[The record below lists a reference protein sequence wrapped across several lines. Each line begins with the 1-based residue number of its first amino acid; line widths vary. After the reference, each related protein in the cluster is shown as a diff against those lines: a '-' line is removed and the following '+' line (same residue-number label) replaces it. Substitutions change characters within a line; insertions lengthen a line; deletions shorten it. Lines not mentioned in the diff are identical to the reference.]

1 MRASAAS
8 PETGSTARGI
18 AYMALAMLLLTIG
31 DALTKWVGSHLPV
44 GQVIF
49 FRALFIFIPTF
60 AIVASSGG
68 LATLKVHDKQGIGV
82 RALFYISATAL
93 ISTSM
98 ILLPLADAVALLF
111 AGPLF
116 VTALA
121 TPMLGEHV
129 GWRRW
134 TAVCVGFAGV
144 MIMLRPTPDTIQLIA
159 IVPIVAALFSAL
171 RDVTTRRI
179 SATESSNAIMFWSNS
194 VLLCVSAGSAAFG
207 WVSMTFA
214 DLWQLALMGTIVGV
228 AHWIMIEA
236 YRLGEAAAVSPFKY
250 TGIVW
255 GALLGYLFWGT
266 VPDAFIL
273 AGGALVVAS
282 GLYIL
287 HRETRRKQITTPAHN
302 V

>member
-1 MRASAAS
+1 MTAATPS
-8 PETGSTARGI
+8 RETGSPVRGI
-18 AYMALAMLLLTIG
+18 AYMALAMLLLTTG

-44 GQVIF
+44 GQVVF

-60 AIVASSGG
+60 AIVFTSGG
-68 LATLKVHDKQGIGV
+68 LKTLRVRDRRGMSV
-82 RALFYISATAL
+82 RAVFYILATAG

-134 TAVCVGFAGV
+134 TAVCAGFLGV
-144 MIMLRPTPDTIQLIA
+144 LIMLRPTPDAVQLLA
-159 IVPIVAALFSAL
+159 VVPIVAALFSAL

-179 SATESSNAIMFWSNS
+179 SATESSNAIMFWSNA
-194 VLLCVSAGSAAFG
+194 LLLAAAGATAAFG
-207 WVSMTFA
+207 WKPMSFA
-214 DLWQLALMGTIVGV
+214 DLWQLAAMGIIVGV
-228 AHWIMIEA
+228 AHWVMIEA
-236 YRLGEAAAVSPFKY
+236 YRLGEAALVSPFKY

-255 GALLGYLFWGT
+255 GALFGYLVWGT
-266 VPDAFIL
+266 VPDNFIL
-273 AGGALVVAS
+273 SGGALVIAS

-287 HRETRRKQITTPAHN
+287 HRETRSSAPTPSARN